1 LTFQPLEC
9 QYRALSG
16 IRDSAPFPPPVKGI
30 PMNIGLASD
39 RSGVPAKTIRY
50 YESIG
55 LIPPADRTE
64 GNYRDYDGPAV
75 RTLQFLKRARSFGF
89 TIDDCREL
97 LSLYQDRNRTS
108 ADVKA
113 IAQRRVA
120 EIEGKIRE
128 LEALRDTLGHLVERC
143 HGDERPDCPILDDLS
158 R

>member
-1 LTFQPLEC
+1 
-9 QYRALSG
+9 
-16 IRDSAPFPPPVKGI
+16 
-30 PMNIGLASD
+30 MNIGLASD

>member
-1 LTFQPLEC
+1 
-9 QYRALSG
+9 
-16 IRDSAPFPPPVKGI
+16 
-30 PMNIGLASD
+30 MNIGLASD

-113 IAQRRVA
+113 IAQRRIA